1 MQEDSKHS
9 PKGESFQ
16 FIKKIFM
23 KLVPVYPI
31 VLMIQKKGLDR
42 KNVYTL
48 TRNTQKNSW
57 NHWIFDGSIFQ
68 IPINFKEFNF
78 GNYRKYGKFIHINSS
93 DLYSLK
99 AENCKK
105 MVCKKCTLSCK
116 IRKKLARAKSSRN
129 FTSTSAP

>member
-1 MQEDSKHS
+1 
-9 PKGESFQ
+9 
-16 FIKKIFM
+16 M
-23 KLVPVYPI
+23 KLVPVCPI

-68 IPINFKEFNF
+68 IPINFKGFNF

-93 DLYSLK
+93 DLYFPK

-105 MVCKKCTLSCK
+105 MVCKRCTLSCK
-116 IRKKLARAKSSRN
+116 IRRKLARAKSSRN